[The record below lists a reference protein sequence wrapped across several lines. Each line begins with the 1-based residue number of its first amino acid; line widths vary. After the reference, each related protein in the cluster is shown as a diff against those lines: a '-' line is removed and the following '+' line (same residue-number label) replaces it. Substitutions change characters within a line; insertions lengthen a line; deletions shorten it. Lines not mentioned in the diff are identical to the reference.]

1 MDSSSGNWYNGGY
14 HAMVAQDRRQ
24 REREEAYAESLTEDL
39 GESFQLPITHR
50 PTENLDTDNLEQ
62 STVDTQIA
70 ASNVGFRLLQK
81 MGWKGKG
88 LGKDEQGIVEPIK
101 AGSRD
106 AKLGLGKQEQDDFYT
121 AEENIHRRKLDVEL
135 EETHELARKREVE
148 AEREQKIRTEIN
160 EIRKV
165 FFCELCNK
173 QYRFAMEFDA
183 HLSSYDH
190 SHKKRFKELR
200 DLRTAAFRDSRL
212 RREEVRQEREIARF
226 AQLVKVQ
233 RAQQQGQQ
241 EAANSAI
248 TKTGTSVPVQ
258 EQRTALKFEISAKS
272 AFSRVSPGAAVKK
285 TKVAPRVPS
294 VFRDGSEEDA

>member
-1 MDSSSGNWYNGGY
+1 MSFGEGKKYVIESEPLLRWIAHFGVAFITGVASLGCSV
-14 HAMVAQDRRQ
+14 HMVHIQ
-24 REREEAYAESLTEDL
+24 
-39 GESFQLPITHR
+39 
-50 PTENLDTDNLEQ
+50 
-62 STVDTQIA
+62 
-70 ASNVGFRLLQK
+70 
-81 MGWKGKG
+81 
-88 LGKDEQGIVEPIK
+88 
-101 AGSRD
+101 
-106 AKLGLGKQEQDDFYT
+106 
-121 AEENIHRRKLDVEL
+121 
-135 EETHELARKREVE
+135 VE